1 MSETTPSSAPEPHEG
16 IESTNKP
23 SRVVARKGRW
33 HWLAWLVVALILGFV
48 AARYWHRAAERQ
60 TKAPRTPPPIPVVV
74 AQAEKGDIG
83 VYVTGLGTVTPLN
96 TITVTT
102 RVDGQLMTVYY
113 KEGDKVTKGES
124 LVEIDPRPFQV
135 QLEQAQG
142 QLAKDQAALQNA
154 QIDLQRYEQLIT
166 KNAVSQQILQTQRS
180 TVAQAQATIKTD
192 QANIDSAKLNLT
204 YAHITAPISGRI
216 GLRLVDPGNF
226 VSASSNTPLL
236 VITQMEPIS
245 VIFTIPEQ
253 QVPAVRTALKA
264 NRSLPVDAM
273 DRDAQNVIGSGALTT
288 LDNQIDPTTGT
299 LRLRATMANKDDAL
313 FPNQF
318 VNARMLLQKKKG
330 VTLIPNVAVQRN
342 GQTTFVY
349 RVNSDQ
355 SVEIRD
361 VKLGTVDDQHSEV
374 AMGLQPHDIVVT
386 QGVDRLQ
393 AGSTVVPMWPE
404 EEDTRR
410 RGQGNPAPVAT
421 SGQNNPNGQG
431 SQQSGPSGQGGKT
444 GGQNSNGNAGTKP

>member
-16 IESTNKP
+16 IESTNNP

-33 HWLAWLVVALILGFV
+33 HWLAWLVVALVLGFV
-48 AARYWHRAAERQ
+48 AARSWHRAAERQ

-299 LRLRATMANKDDAL
+299 LRLRATMPNKDDAL

-393 AGSTVVPMWPE
+393 AGSKVVPMWPE

-444 GGQNSNGNAGTKP
+444 GGQNRNGNAGTKP

>member
-1 MSETTPSSAPEPHEG
+1 MVS
-16 IESTNKP
+16 
-23 SRVVARKGRW
+23 
-33 HWLAWLVVALILGFV
+33 
-48 AARYWHRAAERQ
+48 
-60 TKAPRTPPPIPVVV
+60 
-74 AQAEKGDIG
+74 QAEKGDID

-102 RVDGQLMTVYY
+102 RVDGQLMAVMY
-113 KEGDKVTKGES
+113 KEGDTVTKGAP

-135 QLEQAQG
+135 QLEQAEG

-154 QIDLQRYEQLIT
+154 RIDLRRYEDLIA
-166 KNAVSQQILQTQRS
+166 KNAVSQQILQTQRA
-180 TVAQAQATIKTD
+180 TVAQDEATIKTD

-204 YAHITAPISGRI
+204 YCHITAPISGRI

-226 VSASSNTPLL
+226 VSAAASTALL

-253 QVPAVRTALKA
+253 QVPAVRAALKVGQ
-264 NRSLPVDAM
+264 SLPVDAM

-288 LDNQIDPTTGT
+288 LDNQIDQTTGT
-299 LRLRATMANKDDAL
+299 LKLRATMPNKDDAL

-330 VTLIPNVAVQRN
+330 VTLITNAAVQRN
-342 GQTTFVY
+342 AQTTFVY
-349 RVNSDQ
+349 LVQNDQ
-355 SVEIRD
+355 SVEIRN
-361 VKLGTVDDQHSEV
+361 VKLGTVDDQRSEV
-374 AMGLQPHDIVVT
+374 VVGVQPHDIVVT

-393 AGSTVVPMWPE
+393 AGSKVVPMWPE

-410 RGQGNPAPVAT
+410 REQGNPAPVAT
-421 SGQNNPNGQG
+421 SGRNG
-431 SQQSGPSGQGGKT
+431 P
-444 GGQNSNGNAGTKP
+444 NAGKKR

>member
-16 IESTNKP
+16 IESTNNP

-33 HWLAWLVVALILGFV
+33 HWLAWLVVALVLGFV
-48 AARYWHRAAERQ
+48 AARSWHRAAERQ

-299 LRLRATMANKDDAL
+299 LRLRATMPNKDDAL

-318 VNARMLLQKKKG
+318 VNARMLLQKRKG

-393 AGSTVVPMWPE
+393 AGSKVVPMWPE

>member
-1 MSETTPSSAPEPHEG
+1 MSETNPSPPPEPHPAV
-16 IESTNKP
+16 ESTNNL
-23 SRVVARKGRW
+23 SRPVPRKRRW
-33 HWLAWLVVALILGFV
+33 HWLAWLLVALIAGFV
-48 AARYWHRAAERQ
+48 AALYWRHAAERQ

-74 AQAEKGDIG
+74 ASAEKGDIG
-83 VYVTGLGTVTPLN
+83 VYITGLGSVTPLN

-102 RVDGQLMTVYY
+102 RVDGQLMNVFY

-180 TVAQAQATIKTD
+180 TVTQAQATIKTD

-204 YAHITAPISGRI
+204 YAHITAPSSGRI

-226 VSASSNTPLL
+226 VSAGTSTPLL

-253 QVPAVRTALKA
+253 QVPAVRTARRAGK
-264 NRSLPVDAM
+264 SLPVDAM
-273 DRDAQNVIGSGALTT
+273 DRDGKKVIGSGGLTT
-288 LDNQIDPTTGT
+288 LDNQIDQTTGT
-299 LRLRATMANKDDAL
+299 LRLRATMPNRDDAL

-318 VNARMLLQKKKG
+318 VNARMLLERKKG
-330 VTLIPNVAVQRN
+330 VTLIPNAAVQRN
-342 GQTTFVY
+342 AQTTFVY

-355 SVEIRD
+355 S
-361 VKLGTVDDQHSEV
+361 
-374 AMGLQPHDIVVT
+374 
-386 QGVDRLQ
+386 
-393 AGSTVVPMWPE
+393 
-404 EEDTRR
+404 
-410 RGQGNPAPVAT
+410 
-421 SGQNNPNGQG
+421 
-431 SQQSGPSGQGGKT
+431 
-444 GGQNSNGNAGTKP
+444 

>member
-1 MSETTPSSAPEPHEG
+1 
-16 IESTNKP
+16 
-23 SRVVARKGRW
+23 
-33 HWLAWLVVALILGFV
+33 
-48 AARYWHRAAERQ
+48 
-60 TKAPRTPPPIPVVV
+60 
-74 AQAEKGDIG
+74 
-83 VYVTGLGTVTPLN
+83 
-96 TITVTT
+96 
-102 RVDGQLMTVYY
+102 
-113 KEGDKVTKGES
+113 
-124 LVEIDPRPFQV
+124 V

-299 LRLRATMANKDDAL
+299 LRLRATMPNKDDAL

-318 VNARMLLQKKKG
+318 VNARMLLQKRKG

>member
-1 MSETTPSSAPEPHEG
+1 MSETSPSPPPEPQPG
-16 IESTNKP
+16 VESTGNP
-23 SRVVARKGRW
+23 SRAVPKRRRW
-33 HWLAWLVVALILGFV
+33 HWFTWLALAVILSFV
-48 AARYWHRAAERQ
+48 AALYWRRAAERQ

-74 AQAEKGDIG
+74 AAAEKGDIG
-83 VYVTGLGTVTPLN
+83 VYITGLGTVTPLN
-96 TITVTT
+96 TITLTT
-102 RVDGQLMTVYY
+102 RVDGQLMNVFY
-113 KEGDKVTKGES
+113 KEGDKVSKGES

-154 QIDLQRYEQLIT
+154 QIDLERYEQLIT
-166 KNAVSQQILQTQRS
+166 KNAVSQQILQTQRA
-180 TVAQAQATIKTD
+180 TVAQAQATITTD

-226 VSASSNTPLL
+226 VSSSASTPLL

-253 QVPAVRTALKA
+253 QVPAVRAALRAGK
-264 NRSLPVDAM
+264 SLPVDAM
-273 DRDAQNVIGSGALTT
+273 DRDAQKVIGSGRLTT

-299 LRLRATMANKDDAL
+299 LKLRATMPNTDDAL

-318 VNARMLLQKKKG
+318 VNARLLLQKKTG
-330 VTLIPNVAVQRN
+330 VTLIPNAAVQRN
-342 GQTTFVY
+342 AQTTFVY

-355 SVEIRD
+355 LVEIRN
-361 VKLGTVDDQHSEV
+361 VKLGTVDEQHSEV

-393 AGSTVVPMWPE
+393 AGSKVIPMWPE
-404 EEDTRR
+404 EEDTRKR
-410 RGQGNPAPVAT
+410 QPGNPAPVAT
-421 SGQNNPNGQG
+421 SGQNTPNH
-431 SQQSGPSGQGGKT
+431 
-444 GGQNSNGNAGTKP
+444 

>member
-1 MSETTPSSAPEPHEG
+1 
-16 IESTNKP
+16 
-23 SRVVARKGRW
+23 
-33 HWLAWLVVALILGFV
+33 
-48 AARYWHRAAERQ
+48 
-60 TKAPRTPPPIPVVV
+60 VVV
-74 AQAEKGDIG
+74 ATAEKGDIG

-102 RVDGQLMTVYY
+102 RVDGQLMDVFY

-226 VSASSNTPLL
+226 VSAGSNTPLL

-253 QVPAVRTALKA
+253 QVPAVRAALKT
-264 NRSLPVDAM
+264 NKSLPVAAM
-273 DRDAQNVIGSGALTT
+273 DRDAQDVIGSGALTT

-299 LRLRATMANKDDAL
+299 LRLRATMPNKDDAL

-318 VNARMLLQKKKG
+318 VNARMLLQKKTG
-330 VTLIPNVAVQRN
+330 VTLIPNAAVQRN

-349 RVNSDQ
+349 RVNPDQ
-355 SVEIRD
+355 SVEIRN
-361 VKLGTVDDQHSEV
+361 VKLGTVDEQHSEV
-374 AMGLQPHDIVVT
+374 AMGLQAHDIVVT

-393 AGSTVVPMWPE
+393 AGSKVVPMWPE

-410 RGQGNPAPVAT
+410 REQGNPAPVAT
-421 SGQNNPNGQG
+421 SGQNNPNSNQGRQRNGPNGQ
-431 SQQSGPSGQGGKT
+431 SRKT
-444 GGQNSNGNAGTKP
+444 GGQNSNGSAGTKP

>member
-1 MSETTPSSAPEPHEG
+1 MF
-16 IESTNKP
+16 
-23 SRVVARKGRW
+23 
-33 HWLAWLVVALILGFV
+33 ALILGF
-48 AARYWHRAAERQ
+48 AASFYWHRSVTERQ

-102 RVDGQLMTVYY
+102 RVDGQLMNIFY
-113 KEGDKVTKGES
+113 KEGDTVTKGES

-180 TVAQAQATIKTD
+180 TVTQAQATIKTD

-253 QVPAVRTALKA
+253 QVPAVRTALRA
-264 NRSLPVDAM
+264 NKSLPVDAM
-273 DRDAQNVIGSGALTT
+273 DRDAQDVIGSGALTT

-299 LRLRATMANKDDAL
+299 LRLRATMPNKDDAL

-330 VTLIPNVAVQRN
+330 VTLIPNAAVQRN
-342 GQTTFVY
+342 AQTTFVY
-349 RVNSDQ
+349 RVKDDQ
-355 SVEIRD
+355 SVEIRN
-361 VKLGTVDDQHSEV
+361 VKLGTVDEQHSEV

-393 AGSTVVPMWPE
+393 AGSKVVPMWPE

-410 RGQGNPAPVAT
+410 REQGNPAPVAT
-421 SGQNNPNGQG
+421 SGQNPPKNGHGGQHN
-431 SQQSGPSGQGGKT
+431 GPSGQRGKT
-444 GGQNSNGNAGTKP
+444 GSQSSNGRAGTKP

>member
-1 MSETTPSSAPEPHEG
+1 MAVRAKNRRHRFTWFT
-16 IESTNKP
+16 
-23 SRVVARKGRW
+23 
-33 HWLAWLVVALILGFV
+33 LLLILCV
-48 AARYWHRAAERQ
+48 AAALYWHRTGERR
-60 TKAPRTPPPIPVVV
+60 TPSPRTPPPVPVIVS
-74 AQAEKGDIG
+74 QAEKGDIN

-102 RVDGQLMTVYY
+102 RVDGQLMTVMY
-113 KEGDKVTKGES
+113 KEGDKVEKGAP

-154 QIDLQRYEQLIT
+154 RIDLSRYEDLIT
-166 KNAVSQQILQTQRS
+166 KNAVSQQVLQTQRA
-180 TVAQAQATIKTD
+180 TVAQGEATIKTD
-192 QANIDSAKLNLT
+192 QAAIDSAKLNLT
-204 YAHITAPISGRI
+204 YCHITAPISGRI

-226 VSASSNTPLL
+226 VSAGSSTPLL

-253 QVPAVRTALKA
+253 QLQAVRDARRA
-264 NRSLPVDAM
+264 GRSLPVDAM
-273 DRDAQNVIGSGALTT
+273 DQDALKVIGSGALTT

-299 LRLRATMANKDDAL
+299 LKLRATMSNRDDAL

-330 VTLIPNVAVQRN
+330 VTLIPNAAVQRN
-342 GQTTFVY
+342 GQKTFVY
-349 RVNSDQ
+349 LVKNDR
-355 SVEIRD
+355 SVEIRN
-361 VKLGTVDDQHSEV
+361 VTLGTVDDQRSEV
-374 AMGLQPHDIVVT
+374 ARGLEPHDVMVT

-393 AGSTVVPMWPE
+393 AGSQVVPTWPE

-410 RGQGNPAPVAT
+410 REPGNPAPAAT
-421 SGQNNPNGQG
+421 SGQHP
-431 SQQSGPSGQGGKT
+431 PSART
-444 GGQNSNGNAGTKP
+444 RP

>member
-1 MSETTPSSAPEPHEG
+1 MF
-16 IESTNKP
+16 
-23 SRVVARKGRW
+23 
-33 HWLAWLVVALILGFV
+33 ALILGF
-48 AARYWHRAAERQ
+48 AASFYWHRSVTERQ

-102 RVDGQLMTVYY
+102 RVDGQLMNIFY
-113 KEGDKVTKGES
+113 KEGDTVTKGES

-180 TVAQAQATIKTD
+180 TVTQAQATIKTD

-253 QVPAVRTALKA
+253 QVPAVRTALRA
-264 NRSLPVDAM
+264 NKSLPVDAM
-273 DRDAQNVIGSGALTT
+273 DRDAQDVIGSGALTT

-299 LRLRATMANKDDAL
+299 LRLRATMPNKDDAL

-330 VTLIPNVAVQRN
+330 VTLIPNAAVQRN
-342 GQTTFVY
+342 AQTTFVY
-349 RVNSDQ
+349 RVKDDQ
-355 SVEIRD
+355 SVEIRN
-361 VKLGTVDDQHSEV
+361 VKLGTVDEQHSEV

-393 AGSTVVPMWPE
+393 AGSKVVPMWPE

-410 RGQGNPAPVAT
+410 REQGNPAPVAT
-421 SGQNNPNGQG
+421 SGQNPPKNGHGGQHN
-431 SQQSGPSGQGGKT
+431 GPSGQRGKT
-444 GGQNSNGNAGTKP
+444 GGQSSNGRAGTKP

>member
-1 MSETTPSSAPEPHEG
+1 MF
-16 IESTNKP
+16 
-23 SRVVARKGRW
+23 
-33 HWLAWLVVALILGFV
+33 ALILGF
-48 AARYWHRAAERQ
+48 AASFYWHRRMTERQ
-60 TKAPRTPPPIPVVV
+60 TKVPRTPPPIPVVV

-102 RVDGQLMTVYY
+102 RVDGQLMNVYY
-113 KEGDKVTKGES
+113 QEGDKVTKGES

-180 TVAQAQATIKTD
+180 TVTQAQATIKTD

-253 QVPAVRTALKA
+253 QVPAVRTALKS
-264 NRSLPVDAM
+264 NKSLPVDAM

-299 LRLRATMANKDDAL
+299 LRLRATMPNKDDAL

-330 VTLIPNVAVQRN
+330 VTLIPNAAVQRN
-342 GQTTFVY
+342 AQTTFVY
-349 RVNSDQ
+349 RVNNDQ
-355 SVEIRD
+355 SVEIRN
-361 VKLGTVDDQHSEV
+361 VKLGTVDEQHSEV

-393 AGSTVVPMWPE
+393 AGSKVVPMWPE
-404 EEDTRR
+404 DEDTRR
-410 RGQGNPAPVAT
+410 REQGNAAPVAT
-421 SGQNNPNGQG
+421 SGQNTPNNGQG
-431 SQQSGPSGQGGKT
+431 SQQNGPSGQTGKRGGR
-444 GGQNSNGNAGTKP
+444 NSNGSAGTRP